1 MATWLSDFPARLP
14 SARAARAFPS
24 ASPVRSSC
32 SSGFRSR
39 CGDRACTRWQPG
51 CHSLQTLLQDCS
63 VPTLPESSPLRRRP
77 QQCAVA
83 APQVISPGAGSPFSV
98 AAAGAAVSTRD
109 EQNMHSFIRRSLQL
123 ARAGYVQC
131 VHNKKCNC
139 LQDRKCVHNKATKN
153 ANVYRIQKYLFITG
167 GDVGGRYGHPWVRR
181 QGGGCGPLSKELG
194 IQPTKCDY
202 HIILAL
208 ELFA

>member
-1 MATWLSDFPARLP
+1 MATWLSDYNFPARLP

-51 CHSLQTLLQDCS
+51 CCHSLQTLLQDCS

-98 AAAGAAVSTRD
+98 AAAGAAVSTSTRD

-139 LQDRKCVHNKATKN
+139 LQDRKVSFCSPYNDNRVNPHAGVVKFFFSACTTKLQRMQMSTG
-153 ANVYRIQKYLFITG
+153 YKSIYL
-167 GDVGGRYGHPWVRR
+167 
-181 QGGGCGPLSKELG
+181 
-194 IQPTKCDY
+194 
-202 HIILAL
+202 
-208 ELFA
+208 